1 VVVCPG
7 DFETVCKIL
16 HLPRATGRP
25 HYDANGRGAYSG
37 DHPKKIFHAMR
48 SPCCWQWSLDAT
60 ERDFVSLGNGLS
72 RGSGS
77 DYTLGMD
84 SVRFGRV
91 LGIGTRLAAKTL
103 VEAVDAAMAPN
114 PSAAKAGMPGTTP
127 TRAEAAGAQA
137 AQQVRQTA
145 SQVKRTGGGLKE
157 GGRRFGEAVGE
168 PLVRLG
174 GVLWLELT
182 GVFFGIFALFAGSAM
197 WKQRGS
203 LHAASTNHD
212 AYTHFLLLG
221 GMTLVFG
228 YFFVSSFVK
237 AHLRGKRRPRQD
249 AK

>member
-1 VVVCPG
+1 
-7 DFETVCKIL
+7 
-16 HLPRATGRP
+16 
-25 HYDANGRGAYSG
+25 
-37 DHPKKIFHAMR
+37 MR
-48 SPCCWQWSLDAT
+48 RREISFLF
-60 ERDFVSLGNGLS
+60 RNGLS
-72 RGSGS
+72 KGRGS

-114 PSAAKAGMPGTTP
+114 PAAKAGRQVATP
-127 TRAEAAGAQA
+127 TRAEAAGTQA

-145 SQVKRTGGGLKE
+145 SQVKRTGAGLKE

-182 GVFFGIFALFAGSAM
+182 GVFFGIFALFAGTAM

-212 AYTHFLLLG
+212 AYVHFLLLG

-237 AHLRGKRRPRQD
+237 AHLRGKRRPRRD